1 MANGQSVAV
10 PMGPQAPQDPGQ
22 FAKYR
27 TQMRESPE
35 DIWQPVYD
43 RKNYPAAGTFELI
56 YFSIPVGGTDTLI
69 RAGAAAAVTKT
80 RRDTNLEQQGVI
92 PTKAFK
98 IHGFSLCFIPVQQI
112 ASATGFAATP
122 SILDDM
128 MRLMYGGYMEFRI
141 VDKPYLYLPLHK
153 IPGTGVFR
161 GAAFAA
167 GTAPTV
173 GISGGGPGTGAPRD
187 IYWIGIPLVLD
198 PYQNFS
204 MRLQFDGSP
213 ALNQTFDIQV
223 FMEGYL
229 RRPGQ

>member
-1 MANGQSVAV
+1 MNGQPMAV
-10 PMGPQAPQDPGQ
+10 PMAPQAPTDPGQ

-56 YFSIPVGGTDTLI
+56 YFSIPVGGSDTLI

-153 IPGTGVFR
+153 IPGTGTFR
-161 GAAFAA
+161 GAAFSS